1 MNQFKSGVSIPPT
14 SSANS
19 VTGRRTEPFLQFA
32 PLNWLA
38 AAARVAGTD
47 FGLHVAVLLQFRHG
61 LTKGNP
67 VIIPTRLLNEFG
79 INRHAFYRALRALE
93 KAGLVVTIRR
103 NGKKPMVLIVKPK
116 PQPAG
121 AEHEPAE

>member
-1 MNQFKSGVSIPPT
+1 MNQFKSGLPVSVLP
-14 SSANS
+14 SANAGP
-19 VTGRRTEPFLQFA
+19 VRRTEPFLQFA

-38 AAARVAGTD
+38 SAARAAGTD

-67 VIIPTRLLNEFG
+67 VIIPSRLLSEFG

-93 KAGLVVTIRR
+93 TAGLVVTIRR
-103 NGKKPMVLIVKPK
+103 KGKKPLVMIVKPN
-116 PQPAG
+116 PQPVGAG
-121 AEHEPAE
+121 HEPTE